1 MPAIDVEAAR
11 NYLQSLIKELI
22 SLPAE
27 THWVEFKT
35 NNSDPQDIGA
45 YISALSNAAALAGK
59 TNAYVVWGVS
69 DDTHDVVGTTFRP
82 SLKKKGNE
90 DLENWLQRVL
100 DPQVHFRFFETTY
113 DGKSVV
119 VLEIPRAAHR
129 PVQFNGVEYVRV
141 GSCRQKLKDHP
152 QIERELWRI
161 FDATPFEDL
170 RAAERVTETDVLSL
184 LDYTG
189 YFDLL
194 RISPPTSQQAVL
206 SRLAGDRL
214 IESDQAGRW
223 RITNLGAVLFAKNID
238 DFRTL
243 SRKAVRV
250 VIYKG
255 NDRLDT
261 VHEHVVRKGYAVGFE
276 GLIEYLNAIL
286 PRNEVIEKALRRDEP
301 MYPEQA
307 IRELVANALIH
318 QDFSVTGAGPMIE
331 VFRDRVEITNPGRP
345 LMSTDR
351 FLDTPPQ
358 SRNEA
363 LASLMRRIGI
373 CEERGS
379 GVDKVV
385 YQTERFRL
393 PAPSFET
400 CDNAT
405 RAVLFAYKP
414 LREMNRADRVR
425 ACYLHACLRYVARD
439 AMTNS
444 SLRERFGIEEHNSST
459 ASRIIRE
466 TLEDGL
472 IKPYDP
478 SQGRKYARYLPWWA

>member
-1 MPAIDVEAAR
+1 M
-11 NYLQSLIKELI
+11 
-22 SLPAE
+22 
-27 THWVEFKT
+27 EFKT

-170 RAAERVTETDVLSL
+170 SAAERVTETDVLSL

-261 VHEHVVRKGYAVGFE
+261 VHEHVVAK
-276 GLIEYLNAIL
+276 
-286 PRNEVIEKALRRDEP
+286 DT
-301 MYPEQA
+301 Q
-307 IRELVANALIH
+307 
-318 QDFSVTGAGPMIE
+318 SV
-331 VFRDRVEITNPGRP
+331 
-345 LMSTDR
+345 
-351 FLDTPPQ
+351 
-358 SRNEA
+358 
-363 LASLMRRIGI
+363 
-373 CEERGS
+373 
-379 GVDKVV
+379 
-385 YQTERFRL
+385 
-393 PAPSFET
+393 
-400 CDNAT
+400 
-405 RAVLFAYKP
+405 
-414 LREMNRADRVR
+414 
-425 ACYLHACLRYVARD
+425 
-439 AMTNS
+439 
-444 SLRERFGIEEHNSST
+444 
-459 ASRIIRE
+459 
-466 TLEDGL
+466 
-472 IKPYDP
+472 
-478 SQGRKYARYLPWWA
+478 